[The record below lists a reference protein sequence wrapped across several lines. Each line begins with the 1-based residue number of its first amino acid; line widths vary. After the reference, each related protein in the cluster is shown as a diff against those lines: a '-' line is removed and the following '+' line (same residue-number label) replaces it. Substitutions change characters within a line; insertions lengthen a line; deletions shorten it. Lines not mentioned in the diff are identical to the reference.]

1 MNLIETFVI
10 EFILINS
17 FSYRFFQALT
27 TNLFNTL
34 RPMVTPNEVEEETII
49 LYPDN
54 LIQLGLDPQDDG
66 AFVKELADIYFG
78 KKIEVV
84 GKGCNILIQ
93 FCSNLFSS
101 IEDTCCCFRI

>member
-1 MNLIETFVI
+1 M
-10 EFILINS
+10 
-17 FSYRFFQALT
+17 
-27 TNLFNTL
+27 
-34 RPMVTPNEVEEETII
+34 PNEVEEETII

-54 LIQLGLDPQDDG
+54 LIQLGLDPHEDG

-101 IEDTCCCFRI
+101 IEDTCCCFQI